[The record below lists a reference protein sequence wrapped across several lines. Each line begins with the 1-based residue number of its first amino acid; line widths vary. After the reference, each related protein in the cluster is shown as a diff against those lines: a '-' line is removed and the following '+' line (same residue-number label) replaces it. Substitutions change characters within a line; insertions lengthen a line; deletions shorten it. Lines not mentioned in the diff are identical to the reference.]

1 MKSKEKKQDL
11 GLVESPTGDN
21 YKHLEIG
28 LARGGLWEM
37 RWKGKHTVLFKEK
50 MDYDFKCKRK
60 WIHCFFV

>member
-37 RWKGKHTVLFKEK
+37 R
-50 MDYDFKCKRK
+50 
-60 WIHCFFV
+60 

>member
-28 LARGGLWEM
+28 LARGGSLGDE
-37 RWKGKHTVLFKEK
+37 V
-50 MDYDFKCKRK
+50 KRET
-60 WIHCFFV
+60 HCAF